1 MRTKDSIRAAIAG
14 DGAESLMDVDV
25 PRWGGKV
32 WIRPPLVDEIK
43 KQEQEEEAAAES
55 TDGSAMGRTYARAVA
70 RILCDENGDRIFDP
84 DNEEDI
90 ALLMKR
96 RESDLQKVLLAGRD
110 LGN

>member
-1 MRTKDSIRAAIAG
+1 MRTKDSIRAAMAD
-14 DGAESLMDVDV
+14 DGAGVLIEVDV

-43 KQEQEEEAAAES
+43 KQEQEEEDAAAVA
-55 TDGSAMGRTYARAVA
+55 DPAAMGRTYARAVA
-70 RILCDENGDRIFDP
+70 RILCDENGERIFDP
-84 DNEEDI
+84 DNADDI

-96 RESDLQKVLLAGRD
+96 READLQKVLLAGRD